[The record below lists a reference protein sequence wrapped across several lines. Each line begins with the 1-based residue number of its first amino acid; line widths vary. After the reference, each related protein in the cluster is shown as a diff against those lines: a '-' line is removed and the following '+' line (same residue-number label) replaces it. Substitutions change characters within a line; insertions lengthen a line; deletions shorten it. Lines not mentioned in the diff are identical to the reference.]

1 MADPQRIKRI
11 ESRIRQDIAEL
22 LLGELKDPR
31 MRGLISITRVEVT
44 RDLAQAKV
52 FYSVLGSDTDLRTAQ
67 RFLDDA
73 RGYIQSRVAKQLEI
87 RTAPRLAFRFDDS
100 IEKQA
105 AISKLI
111 DEAVASD
118 RRDTPPGQGQGPDD
132 E

>member
-22 LLGELKDPR
+22 LLTELKDPR

-44 RDLAQAKV
+44 RDLAYAKV
-52 FYSVLGSDTDLRTAQ
+52 FYSVLGSETDLRTAQ
-67 RFLDDA
+67 RFLEGA
-73 RGYIQSRVAKQLEI
+73 TGYIQARVAKQLEI
-87 RTAPRLAFRFDDS
+87 RSAPRLAFKYDDS

-105 AISKLI
+105 AITKII

-118 RRDTPPGQGQGPDD
+118 RRDAPAKPGPDD

>member
-11 ESRIRQDIAEL
+11 ESRIREDIAEL

-44 RDLAQAKV
+44 RDLAFAKA
-52 FYSVLGSDTDLRTAQ
+52 FYSVLGSETDRRTAA

-73 RGYIQSRVAKQLEI
+73 KGYIQKRVAEQLEI
-87 RTAPRLAFRFDDS
+87 RTAPRLTFEYDDS

-105 AISKLI
+105 TISKLI
-111 DEAVASD
+111 DDAVASD
-118 RRDTPPGQGQGPDD
+118 QRDAPDQEGAADD